1 MILFLFTPAT
11 VGSGEWV
18 VHQIVHM
25 SGGDEFNV
33 VYHLDSDKDWLF
45 GSPSGRGG
53 ARKQPVKGKEH
64 FDAEMDVY
72 MSSLIVK
79 KLKYLKLAWS
89 GQMRRGHLEN
99 SRKVPLDRHSIV
111 INSVASSWDSNYI
124 VAVTSNNMVCIWRLR
139 NEELDCGV

>member
-25 SGGDEFNV
+25 SGRDEFNV

-53 ARKQPVKGKEH
+53 ARNQPVKGKEH
-64 FDAEMDVY
+64 FDMEMEPSLSSIHSSSCKIIPESVLRLSIHLSIHP
-72 MSSLIVK
+72 SSL
-79 KLKYLKLAWS
+79 
-89 GQMRRGHLEN
+89 
-99 SRKVPLDRHSIV
+99 
-111 INSVASSWDSNYI
+111 
-124 VAVTSNNMVCIWRLR
+124 
-139 NEELDCGV
+139 

>member
-1 MILFLFTPAT
+1 MILFLFTPVT

-33 VYHLDSDKDWLF
+33 VYHLDSDTDWLF

-64 FDAEMDVY
+64 FEVK
-72 MSSLIVK
+72 SLNESM
-79 KLKYLKLAWS
+79 LGLAS
-89 GQMRRGHLEN
+89 I
-99 SRKVPLDRHSIV
+99 STRKIFFILQ
-111 INSVASSWDSNYI
+111 AW
-124 VAVTSNNMVCIWRLR
+124 L
-139 NEELDCGV
+139 L